1 MTKMKLKSV
10 VLGEK
15 EVNLTYNIKTKEY
28 IVLLSVGQDQVSFEE
43 KNAEKA
49 DEIFNTLIRRAN
61 ENL

>member
-1 MTKMKLKSV
+1 MKLKSV

-28 IVLLSVGQDQVSFEE
+28 VVLLSVGQDQVSFEE

>member
-1 MTKMKLKSV
+1 MKLKSV